1 MIDYLYGTLDLKSLD
16 NGIVVDVAGVGYTIF
31 VTVYTFTKLPDV
43 GNLVKVYVV
52 EAVSGIYNGIISLY
66 GFLSREERR
75 MYLLI
80 KDGVSGIGAKK
91 AMEYV
96 NKISKSFV
104 NFKNAI
110 ILKDQSMLKI
120 FGFTKKTA
128 DKLIVS
134 LGDKI
139 LMLNLG
145 EEKYSD
151 IKMGKSKIIFETVE
165 SLVALGY
172 KEQQAKVAVNAAYE
186 HAEENVSLENLI
198 RKSLLYL

>member
-1 MIDYLYGTLDLKSLD
+1 VIDYLYGTLDLKSLD

-110 ILKDQSMLKI
+110 ILKDQSMLKV
-120 FGFTKKTA
+120 FGFTKKTS

-139 LMLNLG
+139 LLLNLG

>member
-1 MIDYLYGTLDLKSLD
+1 VIDYLYGTLDLKSLD

-80 KDGVSGIGAKK
+80 KDEVSGIGAKK

-139 LMLNLG
+139 LLLNLG
-145 EEKYSD
+145 EEKYSN